1 MGFITP
7 YHAND
12 EFFPQTDDILIKT
25 YNSQS
30 FNIEIITFYRE
41 FNVKSSIPAVST
53 IRNFK
58 QLAIIVKYRVS
69 NCTS

>member
-7 YHAND
+7 YHVND

-30 FNIEIITFYRE
+30 FDIEIITFYRE
-41 FNVKSSIPAVST
+41 IFYSCRKYNK
-53 IRNFK
+53 K
-58 QLAIIVKYRVS
+58 LQAIS
-69 NCTS
+69 NYS